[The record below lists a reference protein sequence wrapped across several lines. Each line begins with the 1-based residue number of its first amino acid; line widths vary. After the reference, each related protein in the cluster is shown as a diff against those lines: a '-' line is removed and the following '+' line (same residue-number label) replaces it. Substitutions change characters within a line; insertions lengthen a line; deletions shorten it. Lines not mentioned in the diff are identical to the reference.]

1 MSKMGR
7 PTDKPREPKKLSP
20 TEMFAKLSADLTQ
33 IARKPNILGYVPH
46 EKQVQFHKS
55 LRRKRLYI
63 GGNQSGKTT
72 GGNCETI
79 YWLRRNHPYRNIPN
93 IPIYGRAVA
102 VDFQSIDK
110 IIIGDSDGSGIK
122 RWIPPSDLINGSW
135 EDSYS
140 KVERTLT
147 LANGSSLEFKSYDQ
161 EVLQHAGR
169 SLHFIHFDEPPP
181 KSLYTENNM
190 RTVARFG
197 DFEGSGSWW
206 MTYTPIFG
214 MDWTYDEIYLPG
226 KNAPDDP
233 DVADVI
239 EVDMTDNPYLTEE
252 AIASVLEGLS
262 EDDKIARKHGR
273 YVQLG
278 GNIFKDFSA
287 QTHGINEADLEELW
301 GGSTS
306 TPPKNWTIYF
316 SLDHGLNAPSAI
328 YWHAV
333 SPIGEII
340 TFREIYQAERLVSD
354 HAKEIKRIEEEIGRE
369 PYFRTGDPAI
379 KQRNA
384 QTGSS
389 IQQAYAELGIWIN
402 VDSVPKDVSI
412 GITKMRQRMRLNPAT
427 GKPWWRI
434 YNCPALVKELGR
446 IHWKTWSTLKLRD
459 DNNPQE
465 QVHKHNDHAFDSCKY
480 FFTFMPDLKPFLTQD
495 GAQQDVFDASS
506 YIHNINPNPVAPV
519 GRPVGNAGWT
529 IIEAPDN
536 YVTEQEY
543 SYDD

>member
-1 MSKMGR
+1 MAR
-7 PTDKPREPKKLSP
+7 PRNNRAAPKEIKLSV
-20 TEMFAKLSADLTQ
+20 TDMFAKLSADLTQ
-33 IARKPNILGYVPH
+33 IARKPNILGYEPH
-46 EKQVQFHKS
+46 EKQIAFHSS

-79 YWLRRNHPYRNIPN
+79 YWLLRRHPYRQIPP
-93 IPIYGRAVA
+93 IPIYGRSVA

-122 RWIPPSDLINGSW
+122 RWLPPSELINGSW
-135 EDSYS
+135 EDSYNKS
-140 KVERTLT
+140 ERTLS

-181 KSLYTENNM
+181 KSLYIENNM

-226 KNAPDDP
+226 KENPDDP
-233 DVADVI
+233 DAPAVI

-252 AIASVLEGLS
+252 AIKSVLEGLS

-278 GNIFKDFSA
+278 GNIFKDFTVS
-287 QTHGINEADLEELW
+287 THCINEADLHELW
-301 GGSTS
+301 GSTI
-306 TPPKNWTIYF
+306 PPRSWEIYF

-333 SPIGEII
+333 SPDGEII
-340 TFREIYQAERLVSD
+340 TFREIYKAERLVAD
-354 HAKEIKRIEEEIGRE
+354 HAKEILEIEKEIGRA
-369 PYFRTGDPAI
+369 PFFRTGDPAI

-389 IQQAYAELGIWIN
+389 IQQAYAEHGIWIN
-402 VDSVPKDVSI
+402 VDSIPKEVSI
-412 GITKMRQRMRLNPAT
+412 GITKMRQHMRINPRT
-427 GKPWWRI
+427 NKPYWRI
-434 YNCPALVKELGR
+434 FECPNLVKELGR
-446 IHWKTWSTLKLRD
+446 IHWETWKSLKQRD
-459 DNNPQE
+459 DNNPLE
-465 QVHKHNDHAFDSCKY
+465 KVHKHNDHAFDSCKY
-480 FFTFMPDLKPFLTQD
+480 FFTFMPDLKPTPED
-495 GAQQDVFDASS
+495 GVRQDVWNAESYTYNMSASP
-506 YIHNINPNPVAPV
+506 IAPV
-519 GRPVGNAGWT
+519 GKPVSNAGWT
-529 IIEAPDN
+529 IIDSTSE
-536 YVTEQEY
+536 VTDQEY